1 MSKEIEFE
9 VEDIVTSIPE
19 GTNVKP
25 YESEIAT
32 GKKDKMKFALQY
44 HDGIE
49 VDSYEFEVTKD
60 ESYAIINFADD
71 KLEQFIW
78 GAKIDMKKEEL
89 RRWKKLNATNYR
101 AKYPIPVASMK
112 ARFEKGKAMIIDFLA
127 NDHKKYED
135 GATVVSENETS
146 AEDFFK

>member
-1 MSKEIEFE
+1 MSKEIEFKA
-9 VEDIVTSIPE
+9 EDVVSTIPS

-25 YESEIAT
+25 YESE
-32 GKKDKMKFALQY
+32 KDKMTFALQY

-78 GAKIDMKKEEL
+78 GTKIDMKKEEL

-135 GATVVSENETS
+135 GANAVSKDELEDS
-146 AEDFFK
+146 GDFFD